1 MKMKG
6 INMTIANSIKEDLD
20 QMGIHYDVVDHPQS
34 DSSRGSAYSAH
45 IPAEQLAKGVVL
57 KDEQGYVLAVLPAT
71 RNLNLKTLEDHLG
84 RRLELEDEQVLP
96 KLFPDCKLGA
106 VPAIGSAY
114 DMDTIVDKSLLSAS
128 EIYFESGDHEK
139 LIHIK
144 EGEFEKLMQGA
155 KYDRFSMRDEL

>member
-1 MKMKG
+1 
-6 INMTIANSIKEDLD
+6 MTIAKTISDDLD
-20 QMGIHYDVVDHPQS
+20 QMGIQYDVIDHPHS
-34 DSSRGSAYSAH
+34 ASSRGSAYSAH

-57 KDEQGYVLAVLPAT
+57 KDEQGYVLAVLPAN
-71 RNLNLKTLEDHLG
+71 RNLNLRTLEDHLG
-84 RRLELEDEQVLP
+84 RRLELEEEQALP
-96 KLFPDCKLGA
+96 KLFPDCELGA

-114 DMDTIVDKSLLSAS
+114 GMDTLVDKSLLIQP

-144 EGEFEKLMQGA
+144 ESEFEKLMEGA

>member
-1 MKMKG
+1 
-6 INMTIANSIKEDLD
+6 MTIAKTIREDLD
-20 QMGIHYDVVDHPQS
+20 QMGVRYEVIDHPHS

-57 KDEQGYVLAVLPAT
+57 KDERGYILAVLPAT
-71 RNLNLKTLEDHLG
+71 RNLNLKTLEDHVG
-84 RRLELEDEQVLP
+84 RRLELEEEQFVS
-96 KLFPDCKLGA
+96 KLFPDCTPGA

-114 DMDTIVDKSLLSAS
+114 GLDTIVDKSLLSAP
-128 EIYFESGDHEK
+128 EIYFESGDHEH

-144 EGEFEKLMQGA
+144 ESEFEKLMKGA